1 MTSKASV
8 DRAVVRMFSSDPDT
22 VRWET
27 RIADGRGLEL
37 KVFGPG
43 SVRRAQAF
51 PDAMTL
57 VEYQVQYERQ
67 LLSTGYSVLP
77 HSERRSGYDRR
88 QEARTTVDRRRQ

>member
-1 MTSKASV
+1 MATV
-8 DRAVVRMFSSDPDT
+8 DRAVVRMFTAELGT

-43 SVRRAQAF
+43 DVRRAQAF

-57 VEYQVQYERQ
+57 VEYQVQYEQQ

-77 HSERRSGYDRR
+77 LSERRSGSDRR
-88 QEARTTVDRRRQ
+88 QETRTTEDRRRQ

>member
-1 MTSKASV
+1 MVSV
-8 DRAVVRMFSSDPDT
+8 DRPVVRMFAFELDT

-43 SVRRAQAF
+43 ALRRSYAF
-51 PDAMTL
+51 ADALSL

-67 LLSTGYSVLP
+67 LLSNGYGVLP
-77 HSERRSGYDRR
+77 LSERRTGYDRR
-88 QEARTTVDRRRQ
+88 RRPRDVEDRRRQ

>member
-1 MTSKASV
+1 
-8 DRAVVRMFSSDPDT
+8 
-22 VRWET
+22 
-27 RIADGRGLEL
+27 
-37 KVFGPG
+37 
-43 SVRRAQAF
+43 VRRAQAF

-57 VEYQVQYERQ
+57 VEYQVHYERQ